1 LSACKLSE
9 LENYIPFPKK
19 KDDIFLFLQRYVA
32 DIGKSW
38 PVLLVCGGLVPAFL
52 SAIWLLMI
60 RFFVAGMPWIT
71 VVVFNALVIS
81 VTMFFYIKGR
91 VL

>member
-1 LSACKLSE
+1 MF
-9 LENYIPFPKK
+9 PFLKEQY
-19 KDDIFLFLQRYVA
+19 FLFLQRYVA

-38 PVLLVCGGLVPAFL
+38 PVLLLCGGFLPLVL
-52 SAIWLLMI
+52 SVIWLLMI
-60 RFFVAGMPWIT
+60 RYFVAGMPWIT

-91 VL
+91 ILNTSNCRNVIYT